1 MRFTKNSASS
11 LLLVLLLFACEKADK
26 PVFIDPAFS
35 EFIATYT
42 AGVLQSSSTIRI
54 VMAKDVA
61 DSTMIGHEAT
71 AKLFEF
77 KPSLKGK
84 TFWLDAKTVEFR
96 PDERMP
102 SGQEYKLTFLL
113 SKLMKVADNLSEFV
127 YSFQVMPQNFDLVFD
142 NVKPYV
148 KTELTKQK
156 IEGGIITAD
165 FATKE
170 NVEKVLAAK
179 QEGRALTISWIHNND
194 GRVHSFVI
202 EDVARK
208 EKASSVTVAV
218 NGAVIGVK
226 KQLEQEVEIPSLS
239 DFKLMS
245 AKVVQN
251 PNQYVVL
258 QFSDPLK
265 EKQNLEGLITV
276 GDDTNMSLDFD
287 IHDNEIW
294 VYPPVRQTGI
304 KTVRIEPGVRNI
316 KDYRLIKVLTTDVEF
331 EQTKPQVRFTTN
343 GNILPSTDGLVLP
356 FEAVNLRQVDVTVSQ
371 VFESNILQFM
381 QVNTI
386 DGNYEMRRVGR
397 PMLTKSITLDNTGIT
412 DIGKWNRFTLDLTTL
427 INAAPGNIYSVKI
440 GFKKEYAAYQCDG
453 GEEEVLADGDYVW
466 DEGNEGGYDED
477 YYYMP
482 GYRWDERDNP
492 CHVSYYTRE
501 RTISKN
507 ILASDLGLMA
517 KSGSDGELI
526 IFTNDLKSTKP
537 TSGIELEFYDY
548 QQQLLG
554 TAKTDNDGKATFKT
568 PLSSGEGQGV
578 RPERPFAVIAKQGA
592 MRGYLRL
599 NDGESLS
606 MSGFDV
612 SGEYVNKG
620 LKGFLY
626 GERGVWRPG
635 DSLFLNFILEDKS
648 KTLPVTH
655 PVVFELQNPQGVVTN
670 RQVKSSSENGFY
682 FFGTSTSSDAPT
694 GNWLARVKVGGTD
707 FTQTVKIETVKP
719 NRLKINLNLGTERL
733 NGPDVTGNL
742 SVKWLHGAPGKNL
755 NAQFEYMVYKA
766 GTHFKLYED
775 YVFEDVSNDYSSLST
790 SAWEGQTDAEGRAN
804 FSINLNNAAPNPPGF
819 MNVVFKGKV
828 FEESGNFSVDR
839 FSVPWS
845 PYNAYVGFQYRDREK
860 GTGMLY
866 TNTDQH
872 VDIVTVNADGK
883 PVNAA
888 NLEVKLY
895 ALERYWWWDG
905 YGGNLTNY
913 IEQNAA
919 SLIKDET
926 VSTVNGKA
934 SFTFK
939 VAEEDWGTYYFKV
952 TDTQGG
958 HVAASTF
965 YIDMPGYYGR
975 NSRENKTGAT
985 KLTFNTDKKSYSV
998 GETVKVNIP
1007 GSEGG
1012 RALVSIENG
1021 RKVLSSTW
1029 IETAKGENTYSFEA
1043 TSDMAPNVFL
1053 HVTLLQP
1060 HAQTSNDL
1068 PIRLYGVV
1076 PIGIEDAKTHLEPII
1091 NMPNELEP
1099 NGHVKIVVSEKS
1111 RRKMTYT
1118 LAVVDEGLL
1127 DLTRFQ
1133 TPDPWNRFYAREA
1146 LGVKTWDLY
1155 DRVMGAFGGNLERL
1169 LALGGS
1175 DAMMKAANDPQ
1186 ANRFK
1191 AVVKFFGPITLD
1203 AGETST
1209 LQFKMPQYVGSVKT
1223 MLVAGYEGAYGKA
1236 EKVTPVRKP
1245 LMVLA
1250 TLPRV
1255 VGPTEKVKLPVT
1267 LFASDKR
1274 ITKVK
1279 VDVKAEGPLTVL
1291 EASKTI
1297 AMPTSGDVT
1306 LDFDL
1311 DVKAEVGVGKVTVT
1325 ASSGSFTGADEI
1337 EINVRN
1343 PNPPVSQV
1351 RDQIVEA
1358 GKSWEPEIIPIGM
1371 NGTNSGTL
1379 EVSSIPPI
1387 NLGYRLKYLIEYPHG
1402 CIEQT
1407 TSSVF
1412 PQLYL
1417 DVVRPLTDR
1426 EKSSIK
1432 NNITKGIER
1441 LKLFVTS
1448 NGGFGYWPGYNDSD
1462 DWGSTYAGH
1471 FLLEAEAKGYYVPGE
1486 MIKRWKKFQKN
1497 RVNEWR
1503 NNNQYYYWDY
1513 EQAYRL
1519 YTLALAGAPELPA
1532 MNRLRESK
1540 ALTTQ
1545 ASWMLAA
1552 AYAKA
1557 GQPEVAKKII
1567 VQLTTDIKPYQEMGY
1582 SYGSDMR
1589 DKAMIMETFT
1599 LLDERPKALNILKD
1613 LSKALSNQ
1621 GYWMSTQTT
1630 AFCLKAIGNFIGS
1643 EKRDELKFSY
1653 SFGGKDINASTDLPM
1668 AQAALPIANMK
1679 PGKLK
1684 FTNQSGGV
1692 LYVRVLL
1699 TGTPAAG
1706 LEKDE
1711 SNELFIATNYT
1722 DSKGNAI
1729 DPARLEQGTE
1739 FFAKVTVKH
1748 MGYRSEYR
1756 NMALTQIFPSGWEI
1770 NNARITG
1777 DENLDNFDRGDYQDI
1792 RDDRVYTYFN
1802 LYSGQSRTF
1811 TVRLTASY
1819 AGQFYLPAVNC
1830 EAMYDNSIYG
1840 RTKGMKVEV
1849 VKASGTIP

>member
-1 MRFTKNSASS
+1 MNFIRKTF
-11 LLLVLLLFACEKADK
+11 LFLILVLIGCDK
-26 PVFIDPAFS
+26 KEQPVFIDPAFS

-42 AGVLQSSSTIRI
+42 AGVVQSSSTIRI
-54 VMAKDVA
+54 TLAKDVA
-61 DSTMIGHEAT
+61 DSTMIGQEASS
-71 AKLFEF
+71 KLFEF
-77 KPSLKGK
+77 TPSLKGK
-84 TFWLDAKTVEFR
+84 AFWLDAKTIEFR
-96 PDERMP
+96 PEQRMP
-102 SGQEYKLTFLL
+102 SGQEYKVTFLL
-113 SKLMKVADNLSEFV
+113 SRLFKVEKNLSEFE
-127 YSFQVMPQNFDLVFD
+127 YLFQVMPQNFDLVFD

-148 KTELTKQK
+148 KTELARQR

-165 FATKE
+165 FAEKE

-179 QEGRALTISWIHNND
+179 QEGRALKISWIHNND

-202 EDVARK
+202 EEVARK
-208 EKASSVTVAV
+208 EQASSVNVAV
-218 NGAVIGVK
+218 DGSVIGVK

-265 EKQNLEGLITV
+265 EKQNLIGLVTIA
-276 GDDTNMSLDFD
+276 DDPNMTLEFD

-294 VYPPVRQTGI
+294 VYPPVRQTGT
-304 KTVRIEPGVRNI
+304 KTIRIEPGVRNV
-316 KDYRLIKVLTTDVEF
+316 KEYRMAKASTADVEF
-331 EQTKPQVRFTTN
+331 EQVKPQVRFTAN

-356 FEAVNLRQVDVTVSQ
+356 FEAVNLRSIDVSISQ

-381 QVNTI
+381 QVNDISGT
-386 DGNYEMRRVGR
+386 YEMKRVGR
-397 PMLTKSITLDNTGIT
+397 PLLTKTITLDNTGIT
-412 DIGKWNRFTLDLTTL
+412 DIGKWNRFTLGLTTL

-440 GFKKEYAAYQCDG
+440 NFKKEYAAYLCDDAEDEAVEEDESG
-453 GEEEVLADGDYVW
+453 WYEGE
-466 DEGNEGGYDED
+466 EGGYDDD
-477 YYYMP
+477 YYYVP

-492 CHVSYYTRE
+492 CHVSYYTRD
-501 RTISKN
+501 RQITKN
-507 ILASDLGLMA
+507 VLASDLGLMA
-517 KSGSDGELI
+517 KEGSDGGLI
-526 IFTNDLKSTKP
+526 IFANDLKSTKP
-537 TSGIELEFYDY
+537 LSGIELEFYDFQ
-548 QQQLLG
+548 QQQLG
-554 TAKTDNDGKATFKT
+554 IVTTDKDGKAVF
-568 PLSSGEGQGV
+568 QGK
-578 RPERPFAVIAKQGA
+578 ERPFAVIAKNGA

-648 KTLPVTH
+648 KTLPATH

-670 RQVKSSSENGFY
+670 RQVRSSSENGFY
-682 FFGTSTSSDAPT
+682 YFGTATSPDAAT

-707 FTQTVKIETVKP
+707 FTQNIKIETVKP
-719 NRLKINLNLGTERL
+719 NRLKINLDLGVERIIK
-733 NGPDVTGNL
+733 PDVTANL
-742 SVKWLHGAPGKNL
+742 AVKWLHGAPGKNL
-755 NAQFEYMVYKA
+755 KAEFEYSVYSA
-766 GTHFKLYED
+766 GTSFKNYD
-775 YVFEDVSNDYSSLST
+775 GYVFEDVTREGYTQTT
-790 SAWEGQTDAEGRAN
+790 SAFEGQTDAEGKAI
-804 FSINLNNAAPNPPGF
+804 FSLNLKTAVPDPPGF

-839 FSVPWS
+839 FSLPYS
-845 PYNAYVGFQYRDREK
+845 PYSTYVGFQYRDREK
-860 GTGMLY
+860 YTGMLY

-872 VDIVTVNADGK
+872 VDIVTLDADGK
-883 PVNAA
+883 PVSS

-895 ALERYWWWDG
+895 SLERYWWWDN
-905 YGGNLTNY
+905 YNSNLTNY
-913 IEQNAA
+913 IEQNAS
-919 SLIKDET
+919 SLVKSQNI
-926 VSTVNGKA
+926 STTSGKG

-939 VAEEDWGTYYFKV
+939 VEEADWGTYYLKV
-952 TDTQGG
+952 TDLNGG

-975 NSRENKTGAT
+975 SSREAKTGAT
-985 KLTFNTDKKSYSV
+985 KLAFNTDKKAYSV
-998 GETVKVNIP
+998 GEKVKVNIP

-1021 RKVLSSTW
+1021 RKVLSATW
-1029 IETAKGENTYSFEA
+1029 IETTKGENTYQFEA
-1043 TSDMAPNVFL
+1043 TPEMAPNVFV
-1053 HVTLLQP
+1053 HVSLLQP

-1076 PIGIEDAKTHLEPII
+1076 PIGVEDAKTHLEPII
-1091 NMPNELEP
+1091 TMPNELEP
-1099 NGHVKIVVSEKS
+1099 GGEVKITVSEKS
-1111 RRKMTYT
+1111 KRKMTYT

-1191 AVVKFFGPITLD
+1191 AVVKFFGPITVD
-1203 AGETST
+1203 GGDVST
-1209 LQFKMPQYVGSVKT
+1209 LTFKMPQYVGSVKT

-1267 LFASDKR
+1267 LFASDKK
-1274 ITKVK
+1274 ITRVK
-1279 VDVKAEGPLTVL
+1279 VDIKAEGPLVVL
-1291 EASKTI
+1291 ESSKTI
-1297 AMPTSGDVT
+1297 DMPASGDITV
-1306 LDFDL
+1306 DFDL
-1311 DVKAEVGVGKVTVT
+1311 DVKPEVGIGKIKVT
-1325 ASSGSFTGADEI
+1325 ASSGAFVGTDEI
-1337 EINVRN
+1337 EIDVRN

-1371 NGTNSGTL
+1371 NGTNGATL

-1407 TSSVF
+1407 TSAVF

-1426 EKSSIK
+1426 EKSNIK

-1448 NGGFGYWPGYNDSD
+1448 SGGFGYWPGYNDAD
-1462 DWGSTYAGH
+1462 EWGSTYAGH

-1486 MIKRWKKFQKN
+1486 MIKRWKKYQKN
-1497 RVNEWR
+1497 RANEWR
-1503 NNNQYYYWDY
+1503 NNSQYNYWDY
-1513 EQAYRL
+1513 IQAYRL
-1519 YTLALAGAPELPA
+1519 YTLAFAGAPELPA

-1540 ALTTQ
+1540 TLTVQ
-1545 ASWMLAA
+1545 SAWMLAA

-1557 GQPEVAKKII
+1557 GQPEVAKKM
-1567 VQLTTDIKPYQEMGY
+1567 VAQLTTDIKPYQEMYY

-1589 DKAMIMETFT
+1589 DKAMIMETLT
-1599 LLDERPKALNILKD
+1599 LLNERPKALSLLKD
-1613 LSKALSNQ
+1613 LSKAMSDQ

-1643 EKRDELKFSY
+1643 EKRGEVKFSY
-1653 SFGGKDINASTDLPM
+1653 SFAGKDINASTDLPI
-1668 AQAALPIANMK
+1668 AQATLPITNLK

-1711 SNELFIATNYT
+1711 SNDLFVATSYT

-1739 FFAKVTVKH
+1739 FFARVTVKH

-1770 NNARITG
+1770 NNTRITG

-1792 RDDRVYTYFN
+1792 RDDRMYTYFS
-1802 LYSGQSRTF
+1802 LYAGQTRTF

-1819 AGQFYLPAVNC
+1819 AGQFYLPAVSC

-1840 RTKGMKVEV
+1840 RTKGMRVEV
-1849 VKASGTIP
+1849 VKAVGL